1 MQTRILIGFALV
13 VIFGAGI
20 VTVSYQSISRTIVL
34 QERVRH
40 ANAILGHV
48 NGLANDLAEVEA
60 AQRAYLL
67 TDEERFLRTADSASE
82 AALEELA
89 GLHELTQDRPN
100 QQQRLSALNQL
111 VRDRLAHLD
120 EFAALK
126 RSEGIAGARN
136 ELRNEQVLADKI
148 QITAA
153 QLQNEEKALLEAT
166 EAESKE
172 NSRRTVRVLIL
183 GSAAGFLL
191 LTTMTWL
198 LIRQSKARTRIEE
211 TLVQSN
217 EALTRTVRA
226 LASKT
231 GETRLLGETGDLL
244 QSCLNLNEARDVLHH
259 LMPQVLPGHS
269 GGLYILKNPEQ
280 LMQPLTTWGQGEP
293 DAKAFGPEDCWAL
306 RRGRPHNVEI
316 PGSNLICRHLNE
328 SFNGRSRCLPLV
340 AQNQAYGLLHVL
352 HNESTALPSGGRSE
366 AEIAEYEEL
375 TDRVAE
381 RISLGLANI
390 RLRDSLRDQAIRDPL
405 TGLFNRRYMEESL
418 ERELRRSIRHDRPV
432 AVIMIDVDRFK
443 QFNDRYGH
451 PNGDSL
457 LRSLGR
463 FLVEQVREEDIACR
477 YGGEEFLL
485 VAPEAALEVARDR
498 ADRIREQFKTLS
510 LMQRMEVAEPV
521 TLSAGIAAYPEH
533 GSVPEALIRAADRAL
548 YIAKHS
554 GRDQVVVA
562 RPGDQVSLRLV
573 SQMPT

>member
-1 MQTRILIGFALV
+1 MRTRILIGFALV

-20 VTVSYQSISRTIVL
+20 VTVSYQRIARTIVL

-40 ANAILGHV
+40 ASAILEHV

-67 TDEERFLRTADSASE
+67 TDEEQFLKAADSASE
-82 AALEELA
+82 ASLEELA
-89 GLHELTQDRPN
+89 SLHELAQDRPS
-100 QQQRLSALNQL
+100 QQQRLNALNEL
-111 VRDRLAHLD
+111 VRERLAHLD

-136 ELRNEQVLADKI
+136 ELRNEQALADKI
-148 QITAA
+148 RSTAA
-153 QLQNEEKALLEAT
+153 ELQKEEKALLESI

-172 NSRRTVRVLIL
+172 NSRRTARVLIL
-183 GSAAGFLL
+183 GSGTGFLL
-191 LTTMTWL
+191 LTTVAWL

-259 LMPQVLPGHS
+259 LMPQLLPGDS
-269 GGLYILKNPEQ
+269 GGLYVLKNPEQ

-306 RRGRPHNVEI
+306 RRGRPHNVEV

-328 SFNGRSRCLPLV
+328 SFTGKSRCLPLV
-340 AQNQAYGLLHVL
+340 AQNQAYGLLHIL
-352 HNESTALPSGGRSE
+352 HNEKTAAPRGGRPE
-366 AEIAEYEEL
+366 AETGEYEEL

-432 AVIMIDVDRFK
+432 AVIMIDVDHFK

-451 PNGDSL
+451 PNGDAL

-485 VAPEAALEVARDR
+485 VAPEAALEIARDR

-510 LMQRMEVAEPV
+510 LMQRMEVMEPV

-573 SQMPT
+573 SKLPT

>member
-259 LMPQVLPGHS
+259 LMPQVLPGDS

-451 PNGDSL
+451 PNGDAL